1 MLMIS
6 IKNFYDNDIYFMK
19 RIGNT
24 IIINNNYEGI
34 LILDFELNII
44 KEEKLLDDLL
54 ISDCFVNQDTKEI
67 MLYAYE
73 NHCFVYLDTVNNI
86 KKIIPIQEE
95 FEELFFLPLYE
106 WKSDKLLLLA
116 AAGGELICIDVSE
129 GIIKKVSGSITSA
142 ICGEGEFLSK
152 HIVRKI
158 DIYENIAVIEQGK
171 EIKIVNLKTRQ
182 AEASYSK
189 YNNHFHDVEVSKN
202 FFAFISE
209 SEIEIYNHEKCILK
223 LAPLDNFCFLRGLF
237 LIIHGV
243 AYFYALSSCNADCR
257 YCKVERHLLDTF

>member
-73 NHCFVYLDTVNNI
+73 NNCFVYLDTVNNI

-95 FEELFFLPLYE
+95 FEELFFLPFYE

-116 AAGGELICIDVSE
+116 ATGGELICIDVSE
-129 GIIKKVSGSITSA
+129 GIIKEASESIPSA
-142 ICGEGEFLSK
+142 ICGEGDFLSK

-158 DIYENIAVIEQGK
+158 DLYEK
-171 EIKIVNLKTRQ
+171 
-182 AEASYSK
+182 SYSK
-189 YNNHFHDVEVSKN
+189 YNNHFHDVEASKD

-209 SEIEIYNHEKCILK
+209 SEIVIYNHEKCILK
-223 LAPLDNFCFLRGLF
+223 LTPIDNFCFLRGLF

-257 YCKVERHLLDTF
+257 YCKVERHLLNTF